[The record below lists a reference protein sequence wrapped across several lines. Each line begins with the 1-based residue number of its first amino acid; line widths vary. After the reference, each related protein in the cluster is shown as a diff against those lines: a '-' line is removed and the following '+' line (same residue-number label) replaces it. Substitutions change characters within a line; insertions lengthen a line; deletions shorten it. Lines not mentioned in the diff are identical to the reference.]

1 MNPIF
6 NMFGTNLIVLPEWK
20 PIGDPTTYDN
30 EKGISL
36 VTASGRRNSPQ
47 CVDSKIHH
55 CNLINNILP
64 KIQANLANCADAL
77 MLDPEGYVSET
88 NATNIFM
95 IKHGIVYTPHAD
107 FCLPGNK

>member
-1 MNPIF
+1 MNPSF
-6 NMFGTNLIVLPEWK
+6 NIFGTNLIVLPEWK
-20 PIGDPTTYDN
+20 PICGPTTYDN

-107 FCLPGNK
+107 FCLPGNE